1 MRRRLLMSGGA
12 GALSAK
18 SYVQDGLVCL
28 WDGIENVG
36 YGVHDG
42 AATGWVDL
50 VGGLTIPLC
59 RDAFFTGDSLQILV
73 SDDWASASSPDGNYC
88 SVVPNNMVPQDLKDA
103 FATTESTTVESVW
116 RIANKETNPNDNP
129 EKIGFVLDPTESPFT
144 SMGYL
149 RYGNPHYIT
158 FNPTGHTGY
167 VPQEDETVV
176 QSAVFVNNGESVGYI
191 DGVQKAKRSGEKYN
205 TRIFSSI
212 YRPLVLGR
220 GSYYGYRK
228 SNFRHI
234 IVHSIRLYNRALTPS
249 EVAANYAIDAARFGI
264 GGGA

>member
-1 MRRRLLMSGGA
+1 MRRRLTGSCA
-12 GALSAK
+12 RRSPAR
-18 SYVQDGLVCL
+18 SYVKDGLVCL
-28 WDGIENVG
+28 WDGIENAG

-59 RDAFFTGDSLQILV
+59 RDAFFTDDSLQILV
-73 SDDWASASSPDGNYC
+73 SDDWASTSSPNGNYC
-88 SVVPNNMVPQDLKDA
+88 SVVSNDMVPQDLKDA

-116 RIANKETNPNDNP
+116 RIANKETNPNNNP

-144 SMGYL
+144 SVGYM

-167 VPQEDETVV
+167 VPQEDETVA
-176 QSAVFVNNGESVGYI
+176 QSAVFVNNGKSVGYI
-191 DGVQKAKRSGEKYN
+191 DGAQKSTCSGEKYN

-212 YRPLVLGR
+212 YRPLVLGG
-220 GSYYGYRK
+220 GSYLGLRDK
-228 SNFRHI
+228 TFKHVI
-234 IVHSIRLYNRALTPS
+234 LHSIRLYNRALTPG
-249 EVAANYAIDAARFGI
+249 EVAENYAIDAARFGI
-264 GGGA
+264 GVGA

>member
-1 MRRRLLMSGGA
+1 MRRRLTGSCA
-12 GALSAK
+12 RRLSAD
-18 SYVQDGLVCL
+18 SYVKDGLVCL

-59 RDAFFTGDSLQILV
+59 RDAFFTDNSLQILV
-73 SDDWASASSPDGNYC
+73 SDDWASASNPVGNYC
-88 SVVPNNMVPQDLKDA
+88 SVVSNTEVPQDLKDA

-116 RIANKETNPNDNP
+116 RIANKEVNPHANLA
-129 EKIGFVLDPTESPFT
+129 KTGAVLDPTESPFT

-149 RYGNPHYIT
+149 RYGTPHYIT
-158 FNPTGHTGY
+158 FNELGHTDY
-167 VPQEDETVV
+167 VPREDEIVA

-191 DGVQKAKRSGEKYN
+191 DGAQKVERTGEKYN
-205 TRIFSSI
+205 ARIFSSI
-212 YRPLVLGR
+212 YRPFVINC
-220 GSYYGYRK
+220 GSYYK
-228 SNFRHI
+228 KQNFRHT
-234 IVHSIRLYNRALTPS
+234 IVHSIRLYNRALTQS

-264 GGGA
+264 GAGA

>member
-12 GALSAK
+12 GASPVK

-50 VGGLTIPLC
+50 VGGLSIPLC

-73 SDDWASASSPDGNYC
+73 SDDWASASSPVGNYC
-88 SVVPNNMVPQDLKDA
+88 SVVSNTEVPQKLKDA
-103 FATTESTTVESVW
+103 FATTDSTTVEGVW
-116 RIANKETNPNDNP
+116 RIADKETNPNNKAEKTGIVFAPTSNP
-129 EKIGFVLDPTESPFT
+129 FSLI
-144 SMGYL
+144 GYL
-149 RYGNPHYIT
+149 RYGTPRYIT

-167 VPQEDETVV
+167 VPSEDETVA
-176 QSAVFVNNGESVGYI
+176 QSSIFVNGGESVGYI
-191 DGVQKAKRSGEKYN
+191 DGTQKVKKSGEKYDA
-205 TRIFSSI
+205 RIFGSV
-212 YRPLVLGR
+212 YRPLVLN
-220 GSYYGYRK
+220 SDTYYKGM
-228 SNFRHI
+228 NFRHV

>member
-1 MRRRLLMSGGA
+1 MRRRLLMSGGE
-12 GALSAK
+12 GAPSAK

-50 VGGLTIPLC
+50 VGGLSIPLC

-73 SDDWASASSPDGNYC
+73 SDDWASASSPAGNYC
-88 SVVPNNMVPQDLKDA
+88 SVVSNTEVPQDLKDA
-103 FATTESTTVESVW
+103 FATTDSTTVEGVW
-116 RIANKETNPNDNP
+116 RIANKETNPHNNP
-129 EKIGFVLDPTESPFT
+129 EKVGTVFAPTESDFT
-144 SMGYL
+144 SIGYL
-149 RYGNPHYIT
+149 RYGTPHYIT

-167 VPQEDETVV
+167 VPSEDETVA
-176 QSAVFVNNGESVGYI
+176 QSSVFVNGGESVGYL
-191 DGVQKAKRSGEKYN
+191 DGAQKLKRSGEKYN
-205 TRIFSSI
+205 NRIFSSV
-212 YRPLVLGR
+212 YRPLVLG
-220 GSYYGYRK
+220 GDSYYK
-228 SNFRHI
+228 NQNFKHV
-234 IVHSIRLYNRALTPS
+234 IVHSIRLYNRALTPG